1 VSSQTWP
8 VSVKGVVI
16 IDGGVV
22 LLHNER
28 DEWELPGGRLEV
40 DESPEECVARELLEE
55 TGLEVVAGELL
66 DAWIYPV
73 LADRRVLVLT
83 YACTATGGRRLR
95 LSDEHDGIAVVELE
109 RIDEV
114 VMPDG
119 YKASIERW
127 RSWERR
133 ART

>member
-1 VSSQTWP
+1 MSSQTWP
-8 VSVKGVVI
+8 VSVKGIVI
-16 IDGGVV
+16 LNSGIV

-28 DEWELPGGRLEV
+28 DEWELPGGRLEA
-40 DESPEECVARELLEE
+40 DEAPKECVAREILEE
-55 TGLEVVAGELL
+55 TGLEVVAGELV

-73 LADRRVLVLT
+73 LVDRRVLVLT
-83 YACTATGGRRLR
+83 YACIATGGRRLR
-95 LSDEHDGIAVVELE
+95 LSDEHDDIAVVELE

-114 VMPDG
+114 AMPDG

-127 RSWERR
+127 RSRERR